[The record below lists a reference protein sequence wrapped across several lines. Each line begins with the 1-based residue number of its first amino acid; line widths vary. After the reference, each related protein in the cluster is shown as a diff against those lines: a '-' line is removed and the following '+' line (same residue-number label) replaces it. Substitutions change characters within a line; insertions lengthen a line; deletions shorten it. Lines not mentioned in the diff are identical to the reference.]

1 MANKQATSFEGLYN
15 AHHPKVRRLCRM
27 LLKDSAEAEETGQEI
42 FLKLFKQYQSNNWPD
57 DWNAWLTRV
66 TVNACH
72 DRRKSAW
79 WKWWRSSNGEV
90 QLAEYP
96 SAWRTP
102 EEETLGRELRG
113 HIWKAFREL
122 SGRQQEVFVLR
133 YLEGWSTEEV
143 AKTLAISEGSVKNHL
158 FRAVH
163 RLREALKHNGDNH
176 DAVFGR

>member
-1 MANKQATSFEGLYN
+1 VPDKETPSFEGLYK
-15 AHHPKVRRLCRM
+15 AHYLKVQRLCRM
-27 LLKDSAEAEETGQEI
+27 LLRDTAEAEETGQEV
-42 FLKLFKQYQSNNWPD
+42 FLKMFKQYQTASWPN
-57 DWNAWLTRV
+57 DWSAWLTRV

-96 SAWRTP
+96 SSARTP
-102 EEETLGRELRG
+102 EQEALGREQQI
-113 HIWKAFREL
+113 HIWRAFREL

-163 RLREALKHNGDNH
+163 NLRDALKKNGE
-176 DAVFGR
+176 GS

>member
-1 MANKQATSFEGLYN
+1 MPDKETPSFEGLYK
-15 AHHPKVRRLCRM
+15 AHHSKVQRLCRM
-27 LLKDSAEAEETGQEI
+27 LLRDPAEAEETGQEV
-42 FLKLFKQYQSNNWPD
+42 FLKMFKQYQTASWPN
-57 DWNAWLTRV
+57 DWSAWLTRV

-96 SAWRTP
+96 SSTRTP
-102 EEETLGRELRG
+102 EQETLGREQKVL
-113 HIWKAFREL
+113 IWHAFRKL
-122 SGRQQEVFVLR
+122 SGRQREVFVLR

-163 RLREALKHNGDNH
+163 HLRETLKSNGE
-176 DAVFGR
+176 GL

>member
-1 MANKQATSFEGLYN
+1 MADKQTTSFEGLYN
-15 AHHPKVRRLCRM
+15 THRPKVQRLCRM
-27 LLKDSAEAEETGQEI
+27 LLRDSAEAEETGQEV
-42 FLKLFKQYQSNNWPD
+42 FLKLFKQYQTDSWPD

-79 WKWWRSSNGEV
+79 WRWWRSSNGEV
-90 QLAEYP
+90 QLADYP
-96 SAWRTP
+96 SAARTP
-102 EEETLGRELRG
+102 EEETLGREQRG
-113 HIWKAFREL
+113 QIWNAFRQL

-143 AKTLAISEGSVKNHL
+143 ARTLAISEGSVKNHL

-163 RLREALKHNGDNH
+163 RLREVLKPNGD
-176 DAVFGR
+176 GS